1 MNKKVELK
9 DETTNGVK
17 PALPAVISHLCDAIE
32 KANVKVTFGLQ
43 QHHIKAIEAE
53 LERFGNREIDAKYV
67 KYVWEKLGK
76 ELAWE
81 PFTLALYYFEYL
93 EDCRSV

>member
-1 MNKKVELK
+1 MNEKENKLPPVVNKFVDKLEKKDL
-9 DETTNGVK
+9 
-17 PALPAVISHLCDAIE
+17 II
-32 KANVKVTFGLQ
+32 TFGLQ
-43 QHHIKAIEAE
+43 PRHIETIEKE

-67 KYVWEKLGK
+67 KYVWEKLGR

-93 EDCRSV
+93 ERKRSS

>member
-1 MNKKVELK
+1 MKNSQQPDEDKKAIDYLAEALK
-9 DETTNGVK
+9 N
-17 PALPAVISHLCDAIE
+17 S
-32 KANVKVTFGLQ
+32 KAKITFGLQ
-43 QHHIKAIEAE
+43 PHHIKAIEKE

-93 EDCRSV
+93 EEKNKSLS